1 MYFKKETVQSVKSQL
16 SLTNIYG
23 NEPLWSRIANTRCN
37 SPADRLLVA
46 MFNEEPRKK
55 YYLSSRNECK
65 RFIGNSGTRSF
76 PVKNP
81 IRAYAYET
89 NWWTRVR
96 GRGRKRGRERE
107 ARAGC
112 WGQCAAADLQPAW
125 PKYAYES
132 GIFFFLFI
140 FVALDGRPISRF
152 CSLSHH
158 RGRALRRSLPGSRP
172 FFFFVYVPTQRW
184 AWEYSARVP
193 VHLFLAFVKISHAG
207 PVIAR
212 GVNYSRDANATPIVI
227 DSIDRVVSLLLLPR
241 CGLSA
246 MSKYARNY
254 PSLLSPFII
263 CDWYPFVTDIFAL
276 VIIFS
281 IFSRFSKVLRNRLN
295 SNSITTY
302 SQSKRES
309 ISFETEVENFIWAK
323 AEFRILFL

>member
-1 MYFKKETVQSVKSQL
+1 MQTFHRKFWHAEFSSEKS
-16 SLTNIYG
+16 
-23 NEPLWSRIANTRCN
+23 NTRI
-37 SPADRLLVA
+37 RV
-46 MFNEEPRKK
+46 
-55 YYLSSRNECK
+55 RNEL
-65 RFIGNSGTRSF
+65 
-76 PVKNP
+76 VD
-81 IRAYAYET
+81 
-89 NWWTRVR
+89 VR
-96 GRGRKRGRERE
+96 PREVMEREKEKE
-107 ARAGC
+107 ARAGR

-125 PKYAYES
+125 PKYACYES

-158 RGRALRRSLPGSRP
+158 RGRTLRRSPSGSAVFLFRLCPG
-172 FFFFVYVPTQRW
+172 
-184 AWEYSARVP
+184 AAMGMEYSAR

-227 DSIDRVVSLLLLPR
+227 DSIDRVVSLLLPPR

-246 MSKYARNY
+246 MSEHAWNY

-276 VIIFS
+276 EIIFS
-281 IFSRFSKVLRNRLN
+281 IFSRCSKVLRNRLN

-309 ISFETEVENFIWAK
+309 ISLRAEMENLIWVK
-323 AEFRILFL
+323 AEYRILFL

>member
-1 MYFKKETVQSVKSQL
+1 M
-16 SLTNIYG
+16 TNIYG

-89 NWWTRVR
+89 NWWTCVR
-96 GRGRKRGRERE
+96 GIERE
-107 ARAGC
+107 KERRRAGR

-125 PKYAYES
+125 PKYAYYES

-158 RGRALRRSLPGSRP
+158 RGRTLRRSPSGSAVFLFRLCPG
-172 FFFFVYVPTQRW
+172 
-184 AWEYSARVP
+184 AAMGMEYSSRVP

-227 DSIDRVVSLLLLPR
+227 DSIDRVVSLLLSPR

-246 MSKYARNY
+246 MSKHARNY

-276 VIIFS
+276 EIIFS

-295 SNSITTY
+295 SNSIITY
-302 SQSKRES
+302 SQRIDIIKNRNGKSHMSES
-309 ISFETEVENFIWAK
+309 RISYTIFITHV
-323 AEFRILFL
+323 